1 MSRKLISLGVLSLI
15 LAPGAAL
22 SLGLGDIRLDSYLN
36 QPMNAQ
42 IALSVSP
49 GEIETLRVELASPE
63 AFERAGLDRP
73 EYFSD
78 LRFQVNATGPTS
90 ATVQVSSTRPIVE
103 PFVTFLVEAR
113 WSGGRVLREYTV
125 LLDPPVFMPGPAVD
139 APPAPVAAPAP
150 AAEAPQ
156 AAPAPVARPAPAPV
170 ATPVAARSD
179 YVVQRNDTLWGIA
192 QRVRPDDTIS
202 TNQVML
208 ALFNENPQA
217 FDGNINRLRA
227 GAILRVPSREQMAAN
242 SARDATAE
250 VRRQTE
256 TWRDTTQ
263 AAAPVERRLELAP
276 PAEAARPPAP
286 VTETAREPAAP
297 APAMQ
302 DVVQELRG
310 ELAETRRAMEIK
322 DAEIAALQA
331 RLAELESEGAPV
343 APVDAQPET
352 AAPAPA
358 TAPAEAPPA
367 PAPSLLDRILGLLG
381 SLWLWLL
388 LAVVVVAGAAVMF
401 LRARKAQERSI
412 EEDLAET
419 GTWGALESTGGKF
432 AGAASGAAGGLK
444 VEPRP
449 SRGDAPGAIVVEES
463 DSLAKS
469 AAPVAPVAARQEP
482 EPEAG
487 PDDEYQYPFE
497 DTIAGE
503 SAVNLD
509 QSDPMAEADFHMAY
523 GLYDQAAEI
532 IRKAVE
538 REPDR
543 YDLRRKLLDICFVW
557 GNADEFLAQAKA
569 IRVLDD
575 EAATADW
582 AKIGIMGRQICPGE
596 AMFEAAA
603 SSDVDLDVG
612 IDDPGV
618 SRAGAGAASS
628 ADLLDFDVGT
638 SDEPASP
645 ALGDTREQ
653 PGPGR
658 DYVATD
664 QTAELNLEELGM
676 DLDLGATGEYALQDL
691 AERAPEFP
699 DEDDAEEAPA
709 GAPDEAPPRI
719 AEPVDEDADAVTAPE
734 DDGGTMMLDSSKMRG
749 ASEEPTQRGE
759 GWELDEDEPPTVA
772 GFGGYE
778 DDEDDIEHTQIKKVE
793 ISPEGPTTAVSGF
806 EDDDA
811 DLGLDELTQALK
823 ADVDLEDEEAG
834 ESTRI
839 EAEAEPV
846 PEPEVGDTAEM
857 PPSEMN
863 EVATKLDLA
872 RAYLDMGDPDG
883 ARSILG
889 EVVEEGNE
897 AQRAEAR
904 QLLDSLD

>member
-49 GEIETLRVELASPE
+49 GELETLRVELASPE
-63 AFERAGLDRP
+63 AFQRAGLDRP

-78 LRFQVNATGPTS
+78 LRFQVNPTGPTS
-90 ATVQVSSTRPIVE
+90 ATVQVSSTRPIIE

-125 LLDPPVFMPGPAVD
+125 LLDPPVFMPGPAVE

-156 AAPAPVARPAPAPV
+156 AAPAPVARPAPTPAPV
-170 ATPVAARSD
+170 AAPVAARSD
-179 YVVQRNDTLWGIA
+179 YVVQRNDTLWGVA
-192 QRVRPDDTIS
+192 QRVRPDDAIS
-202 TNQVML
+202 TNQVMM

-242 SARDATAE
+242 LARDATAE

-256 TWRDTTQ
+256 TWRDGAP

-276 PAEAARPPAP
+276 PVAAARPPAP

-297 APAMQ
+297 APELLEA
-302 DVVQELRG
+302 VQELRG
-310 ELAETRRAMEIK
+310 ELADTRRLMEIK

-331 RLAELESEGAPV
+331 RLAELEGAPV
-343 APVDAQPET
+343 APVDAQPEA

-358 TAPAEAPPA
+358 AAPAEAPTAPAPAPAA
-367 PAPSLLDRILGLLG
+367 PAPSLVDRVLGLLG

-388 LAVVVVAGAAVMF
+388 VAIVVAAGAMVMF
-401 LRARKAQERSI
+401 LRARKEQERSI

-419 GTWGALESTGGKF
+419 GTWGTLESSGGKF

-444 VEPRP
+444 IEPRP
-449 SRGDAPGAIVVEES
+449 MRSDAPGAIVVEES
-463 DSLAKS
+463 DTPAKS
-469 AAPVAPVAARQEP
+469 AAPAAPVAPVAPRQEP
-482 EPEAG
+482 EAETSS
-487 PDDEYQYPFE
+487 DDEYQYPFE

-569 IRVLDD
+569 IRELDD
-575 EAATADW
+575 EAAASDW

-596 AMFEAAA
+596 PMFEAAA
-603 SSDVDLDVG
+603 ASDVDLDVG
-612 IDDPGV
+612 IDDPGAPSV
-618 SRAGAGAASS
+618 GAGAASS
-628 ADLLDFDVGT
+628 KDWLDFDVG
-638 SDEPASP
+638 ASEGP
-645 ALGDTREQ
+645 SQALGDTREQ
-653 PGPGR
+653 PAPGR
-658 DYVATD
+658 DYVAPD
-664 QTAELNLEELGM
+664 QTAELNIEELGM

-699 DEDDAEEAPA
+699 DED
-709 GAPDEAPPRI
+709 
-719 AEPVDEDADAVTAPE
+719 ADAIPVPE
-734 DDGGTMMLDSSKMRG
+734 DDGGTMMLERSKMR
-749 ASEEPTQRGE
+749 AARDEPTQRAE
-759 GWELDEDEPPTVA
+759 GWELDDDEPPTVA

-778 DDEDDIEHTQIKKVE
+778 DDEDEIEHTQIKKVE
-793 ISPEGPTTAVSGF
+793 IPQEGPTTAVSGF

-811 DLGLDELTQALK
+811 ELGLDELTQALK
-823 ADVDLEDEEAG
+823 ADVDLEDDEAV

-846 PEPEVGDTAEM
+846 PQLEVEDTAEM

-889 EVVEEGNE
+889 EVVEEGTE
-897 AQRAEAR
+897 AQREEAR

>member
-1 MSRKLISLGVLSLI
+1 M
-15 LAPGAAL
+15 
-22 SLGLGDIRLDSYLN
+22 
-36 QPMNAQ
+36 
-42 IALSVSP
+42 
-49 GEIETLRVELASPE
+49 
-63 AFERAGLDRP
+63 
-73 EYFSD
+73 
-78 LRFQVNATGPTS
+78 
-90 ATVQVSSTRPIVE
+90 
-103 PFVTFLVEAR
+103 
-113 WSGGRVLREYTV
+113 
-125 LLDPPVFMPGPAVD
+125 
-139 APPAPVAAPAP
+139 
-150 AAEAPQ
+150 
-156 AAPAPVARPAPAPV
+156 ARPAPTPA
-170 ATPVAARSD
+170 PVAARSD
-179 YVVQRNDTLWGIA
+179 YVVQRNDTLWGVA
-192 QRVRPDDTIS
+192 QRVRPDDAIS
-202 TNQVML
+202 TNQVMM

-242 SARDATAE
+242 SVRDTTAE

-256 TWRDTTQ
+256 TWRDTTP

-276 PAEAARPPAP
+276 PVEAARPPAP

-297 APAMQ
+297 APELVEA
-302 DVVQELRG
+302 VQELRG
-310 ELAETRRAMEIK
+310 ELADTRRLMEIK

-331 RLAELESEGAPV
+331 RLAELEGAPV
-343 APVDAQPET
+343 APVDAQPEA

-358 TAPAEAPPA
+358 AAPAEAPPA
-367 PAPSLLDRILGLLG
+367 PAPAPAAPAPSLVDRVLGLLG

-388 LAVVVVAGAAVMF
+388 VAIVVAAGAVVMF
-401 LRARKAQERSI
+401 LRARKEQERSI

-419 GTWGALESTGGKF
+419 GTWGTLDNTGGKF

-444 VEPRP
+444 IEPRP
-449 SRGDAPGAIVVEES
+449 ARSDSPGSILVEES
-463 DSLAKS
+463 DTPARAAAS
-469 AAPVAPVAARQEP
+469 AAPVALVAPVAPRQEP
-482 EPEAG
+482 AAEASS
-487 PDDEYQYPFE
+487 DDEYQYPFE

-569 IRVLDD
+569 IRQLDD

-582 AKIGIMGRQICPGE
+582 GKIGIMGRQICPGE
-596 AMFEAAA
+596 PMFEAAA
-603 SSDVDLDVG
+603 SSAVDLDVG
-612 IDDPGV
+612 IDDPGAPSV
-618 SRAGAGAASS
+618 GAGAASS
-628 ADLLDFDVGT
+628 KDWLDFDVG
-638 SDEPASP
+638 ASEGP
-645 ALGDTREQ
+645 SQAIGDTREQ
-653 PGPGR
+653 PGPGS
-658 DYVATD
+658 DYVAPD
-664 QTAELNLEELGM
+664 QTAELNIEELGM

-699 DEDDAEEAPA
+699 DEEDAGQAP
-709 GAPDEAPPRI
+709 GSAPDEDRLPI
-719 AEPVDEDADAVTAPE
+719 AEPVDEDAEAIPAPE
-734 DDGGTMMLDSSKMRG
+734 DDGGTMMLEPPKMRG
-749 ASEEPTQRGE
+749 ASDEPTQRAE
-759 GWELDEDEPPTVA
+759 GWELDDDEPPTVA

-778 DDEDDIEHTQIKKVE
+778 DDEDEIEHTQIKKFE
-793 ISPEGPTTAVSGF
+793 ISQEGPTTAVSGF

-811 DLGLDELTQALK
+811 ELGLDELTQALK

-839 EAEAEPV
+839 EAEVESEPQL
-846 PEPEVGDTAEM
+846 EVEDTAEM

-889 EVVEEGNE
+889 EVAEEGNE
-897 AQRAEAR
+897 AQREEAR